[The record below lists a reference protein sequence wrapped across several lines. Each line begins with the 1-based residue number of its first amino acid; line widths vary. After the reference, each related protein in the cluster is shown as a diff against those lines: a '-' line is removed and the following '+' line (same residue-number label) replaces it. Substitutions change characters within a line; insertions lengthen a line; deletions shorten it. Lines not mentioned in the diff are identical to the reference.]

1 MGGAADGQK
10 IIFHEKAD
18 ELPGADTGDV
28 VFVLK
33 QQEHPEFK
41 RKGADLYIERTISLV
56 EALCGFE
63 LEVTHLDGRKLLVKS
78 SPGEI
83 MKPMPPGFDPLSSS
97 EAAQAWEAFEGM
109 DCPRMETVAKAAIT
123 DVVRMMK
130 AVKNEGMPTLK
141 N

>member
-63 LEVTHLDGRKLLVKS
+63 LEVTHLDGRKLLIKS
-78 SPGEI
+78 LPGDVV
-83 MKPMPPGFDPLSSS
+83 KPMKDNPLGVDDDT
-97 EAAQAWEAFEGM
+97 QTWERFENT
-109 DCPRMETVAKAAIT
+109 DCS
-123 DVVRMMK
+123 
-130 AVKNEGMPTLK
+130 
-141 N
+141 